1 MTQRIVVFN
10 NVSIDGWFADAQG
23 SVGWAYAHSDPDF
36 DAFVAS
42 NSEGGDTLLLG
53 RVTWELMAS
62 WWPTPAALASNRVVA
77 EQMNRMRKVVVSR
90 TLREATWE
98 NSSLVRDDM
107 VAAVRKLKA
116 GPGGGIVVLG
126 SGSVVAQLARAG
138 LVDEYQLVVNPVVLG
153 AGRSMFAGIDQP
165 IALRL
170 TESRTF
176 ASGKVLLCYAAAG
189 TAA

>member
-1 MTQRIVVFN
+1 MQRLVVFN
-10 NVSIDGWFADAQG
+10 NVSLDGWFADAAG

-53 RVTWELMAS
+53 RVTWELMAG
-62 WWPTPAALASNRVVA
+62 WWPTPAALAMNRVVA

-90 TLREATWE
+90 TLTEATWE
-98 NSSLVRDDM
+98 NSTLVRDDM
-107 VAAVRKLKA
+107 LGAVRALKA
-116 GPGGGIVVLG
+116 TPGGGIVVLG
-126 SGSVVAQLARAG
+126 SGSIVAQLARAG

-153 AGRSMFAGIDQP
+153 AGKSMFAGIDQP
-165 IALRL
+165 IALRP

-176 ASGKVLLCYAAAG
+176 AGGKVLLCYAPAA
-189 TAA
+189 A